1 MSKKLGKKK
10 KDSMSKMLDADA
22 NLDKKSYE
30 LGLAHGHSRALYL
43 IKLCLDGYKEAA
55 ADPSAMKEHFPDDD
69 DITLEN
75 KRVGLEVHADAVE
88 FVLGFVHSQWEETAL
103 DKVREEATT
112 EEFNKIANGCKD
124 ND

>member
-43 IKLCLDGYKEAA
+43 IKLCLDGYKDAA

-75 KRVGLEVHADAVE
+75 KRVGLEVHADAIE
-88 FVLGFVHSQWEETAL
+88 FVLGFVHSQW
-103 DKVREEATT
+103 EEATT

>member
-69 DITLEN
+69 DITLDNYIKKQLKTLLFDE
-75 KRVGLEVHADAVE
+75 KH
-88 FVLGFVHSQWEETAL
+88 FS
-103 DKVREEATT
+103 KVR
-112 EEFNKIANGCKD
+112 I
-124 ND
+124 